1 MSAASTSAAGSIQVE
16 VQDEQ
21 RRPLDGF
28 ALADMAPWYGDA
40 LDAPVAW
47 KEGGDLGRLAGRQDM
62 EAKLGLQ
69 RAKPLRR
76 G

>member
-28 ALADMAPWYGDA
+28 ALADMAPWYDDA

-47 KEGGDLGRLAGRQDM
+47 KEGGLSWPPYRSGAPCP
-62 EAKLGLQ
+62 
-69 RAKPLRR
+69 PLDCATA
-76 G
+76 